1 MTRPDATVS
10 SDARAAEVALTA
22 RHGSPLS
29 AATEGNERP
38 KTPAIEARGVMKR
51 FGHVEALRGVDC
63 VVHAGEVVALLGDNG
78 AGKSTLLNIIC
89 GAQVPDSGEVRVFGE
104 PLTPPSVHRA
114 KQLGL
119 EMAYQDLALA
129 PDLSVLE
136 NVFMGNELLR
146 SGWLRRMGWLDR
158 KSMSAQA
165 DLDIRRL
172 GVVLPSM
179 HLPVSELSGGQRQV
193 VAIARAA
200 MWARRAMLLDE
211 PTAALGVKQSG
222 LVGEIIRGAANA
234 GLGVLVVSHDVGR
247 ILKIAD
253 RVVVLRQGHVALE
266 SKASILSIE
275 HVVQAMVGGDQVT
288 EESDK

>member
-1 MTRPDATVS
+1 MSSNAAKVAVS
-10 SDARAAEVALTA
+10 LTT
-22 RHGSPLS
+22 RHGPSPV
-29 AATEGNERP
+29 TEGGEGP
-38 KTPAIEARGVMKR
+38 QKPAIEVSAAMKR

-89 GAQVPDSGEVRVFGE
+89 GALVPDSGEVHVFGE

-146 SGWLRRMGWLDR
+146 RGWLRKVGWLDR
-158 KSMSAQA
+158 KSMSAHA

-253 RVVVLRQGHVALE
+253 RVVVLRQGSVALE
-266 SKASILSIE
+266 SKASTLSIE